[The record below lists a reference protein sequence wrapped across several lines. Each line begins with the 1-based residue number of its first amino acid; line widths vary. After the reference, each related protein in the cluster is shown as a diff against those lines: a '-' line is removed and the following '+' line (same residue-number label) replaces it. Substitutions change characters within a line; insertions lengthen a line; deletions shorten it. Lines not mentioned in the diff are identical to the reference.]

1 MLKINLSGEQ
11 DNSRKREEAVGET
24 SAETTVAA
32 APAAAPVDTFE
43 EAAAESPAPAR
54 GGSQTRTLLLLA
66 LLVVVA
72 AAYFK
77 KDTLMGLFAG
87 KEEPLP
93 VVTAPPPKAPEPAPE
108 VKEPDPTFVVLTSIS
123 DTVPPRVW
131 LSSLV
136 IMYDGAYEVRG
147 MAFSHDAIVAMIG
160 ALGGIGDVA
169 SQTVPPKSK
178 APDAVYQFA
187 VSGKLKDLDVPEI
200 LDAIPID
207 TLVQFGD
214 GLKSRSADYG
224 VTFHDLPKA
233 GRSYTDADMPF
244 ALEGP
249 YEGLRQVVADLCPEG
264 GGTRIF
270 RLVIAPAAPGRVFDK
285 VKASFSLRTV
295 SAI

>member
-1 MLKINLSGEQ
+1 MLKINLSGDQ
-11 DNSRKREEAVGET
+11 DNPRKRDEAVGET
-24 SAETTVAA
+24 SAETTVASV
-32 APAAAPVDTFE
+32 PAAAPAESFE
-43 EAAAESPAPAR
+43 EAAAESPSPSR

-66 LLVVVA
+66 LLVIVA

-77 KDTLMGLFAG
+77 KDALMGLFAA

-93 VVTAPPPKAPEPAPE
+93 VVTAPPPKAPEPVPE

-136 IMYDGAYEVRG
+136 IMYDGAYEIRG
-147 MAFSHDAIVAMIG
+147 MAFSHDAIGAMIG
-160 ALGGIGDVA
+160 GLGGLGEVT

-178 APDAVYQFA
+178 APDVVYQFA

-200 LDAIPID
+200 LDAIPMD
-207 TLVQFGD
+207 TLVQLGD
-214 GLKSRSADYG
+214 GVRSRSADYG
-224 VTFHDLPKA
+224 VTFQNLPKA
-233 GRSYTDADMPF
+233 GQAYTDADMPF

-270 RLVIAPAAPGRVFDK
+270 RLVIASAAPGRFFDK